1 MTEAANPR
9 TEHAARIAPPEEFRE
24 DSFRRKR
31 IAPGVTLVL
40 GKRGRE
46 RATSTQSIR
55 FAADQFTPG
64 QARAWLERQGYR
76 PTAFEAANAA
86 PRPYPWTIDLD
97 EDELRGLRFIAQN
110 YLYADVLAK
119 HLHPLDVDPATGAGT
134 FGLHES
140 EGWEFDQALEDEGG
154 FMALAGGTLKR
165 KLEELLEAI
174 HDERPEHVNPGERCN
189 DEVNENPLDVDEA
202 KAIAD
207 AHATGQHAA
216 IVVADSQ
223 RIVFRGGARR
233 YTPAEF
239 RRQAHSFAAQR
250 GGRVKVVRLYPGK
263 VKRNGPEAGN
273 PDGARR
279 EATLRSAPVQLVDR
293 VAVDLARIASRL
305 QSDIYPESAVGRG
318 VYVEAARS
326 LVEAASATV
335 RASTLEDPF
344 ELLGVA
350 RFKIDRARDQVPH
363 LALQHNP
370 SPAANPSPAPAENP
384 RELVQIGIARQLD
397 LEDGTRFRWTVA
409 EGWPVLVEAGAESA
423 EAGRARVYLVS
434 PGTRGAPGPA
444 GDVGERAAR
453 TFSTWH
459 GFDARK
465 SYQLDVP
472 APGEFKAC
480 GRAVQIVYR
489 SDKWE
494 GRPVD
499 YVHDFKRSDPPDVLC
514 CGAADS
520 PRAMMLRG
528 GQLRVTR
535 RGLVH

>member
-1 MTEAANPR
+1 VTETNAR
-9 TEHAARIAPPEEFRE
+9 TEHAARIAPPEEFRA

-55 FAADQFTPG
+55 FAEDQFTAD

-76 PTAFEAANAA
+76 PTAFEAANA
-86 PRPYPWTIDLD
+86 
-97 EDELRGLRFIAQN
+97 
-110 YLYADVLAK
+110 
-119 HLHPLDVDPATGAGT
+119 
-134 FGLHES
+134 
-140 EGWEFDQALEDEGG
+140 
-154 FMALAGGTLKR
+154 
-165 KLEELLEAI
+165 
-174 HDERPEHVNPGERCN
+174 GE
-189 DEVNENPLDVDEA
+189 
-202 KAIAD
+202 
-207 AHATGQHAA
+207 
-216 IVVADSQ
+216 
-223 RIVFRGGARR
+223 
-233 YTPAEF
+233 
-239 RRQAHSFAAQR
+239 
-250 GGRVKVVRLYPGK
+250 
-263 VKRNGPEAGN
+263 N

-279 EATLRSAPVQLVDR
+279 EATLRAAPVEQIDRAAHDLV
-293 VAVDLARIASRL
+293 RIASRL
-305 QSDIYPESAVGRG
+305 QADVYPVSALGRG
-318 VYVEAARS
+318 GYVAAAVA
-326 LVEAASATV
+326 LIEAASATA
-335 RASTLEDPF
+335 RASALEDPF
-344 ELLGVA
+344 ELLDVARSKIDDAINLVPHLMPRRNEPENPENDLAENPADPFWREAGLRELQRKRRHGAIWQTKRGDTILTESREPDFA
-350 RFKIDRARDQVPH
+350 RFKASLSERVKRSGGRIVSWHPYRG
-363 LALQHNP
+363 NP
-370 SPAANPSPAPAENP
+370 EAANPTTSPAPEGNP

-409 EGWPVLVEAGAESA
+409 EAWPVLVEAGAESA

-444 GDVGERAAR
+444 GDAGERAAR
-453 TFSTWH
+453 TFETWH

-465 SYQLDVP
+465 VYQLDVP
-472 APGEFKAC
+472 EPGEFKAC
-480 GRAVQIVYR
+480 GRAAQIVYR

-520 PRAMMLRG
+520 PRALMLRG